1 MDVAASLR
9 TISGPANDVADDD
22 PTGAHHDGYPGEEAG
37 GNRAGLCHCDPSL
50 NVAVGENGELNMEG
64 SYACRMGL
72 PGSRHRAQ
80 SSHLRGPLALA
91 RSRPS
96 DEFSHIVA
104 ATVSY
109 LKGQWPHELE
119 TLRVDV
125 VSMPLGAVLDRVPR
139 WSVDKKQRSIR
150 IYRLPIERLTRLH
163 KKDRWHKRVVIESV
177 VFSAVAEMLGTDPW
191 QLAPERFHPH

>member
-1 MDVAASLR
+1 
-9 TISGPANDVADDD
+9 
-22 PTGAHHDGYPGEEAG
+22 
-37 GNRAGLCHCDPSL
+37 
-50 NVAVGENGELNMEG
+50 
-64 SYACRMGL
+64 
-72 PGSRHRAQ
+72 
-80 SSHLRGPLALA
+80 
-91 RSRPS
+91 
-96 DEFSHIVA
+96 VA

-109 LKGQWPHELE
+109 LKGQWPRELE

-125 VSMPLGAVLDRVPR
+125 VSMPLGKVLDRVPR